1 MKKFNV
7 ALLLSVAMAVVFA
20 SSVFADD
27 FKFDYGAS
35 ERVREE
41 IWDNIIDLHTN
52 AQNQLNTDK
61 LNSFRERN
69 FFRFRTSLWGSLYYN
84 ENQDNNAGIYLKITN
99 EAKEYLGSHNYRLPE
114 NLNANN
120 GVELGHTQFA
130 HFEEDEVFFDNL
142 YVDYKKIL
150 GGPVDIRLGRQ
161 ELTYGEGFLV
171 SEGTPGDGS
180 RSFYFNAA
188 KATVNITPN
197 NSVDLVFIA
206 DPKTDIFLPSIH
218 GAVESNNAYL
228 YQNHKRILN
237 TSNETGVVV
246 YSKNKMGDFN
256 VEPYYIYKSE
266 AAYTAFTPL
275 PTQTPRLNLNTF
287 GARLLYDNSVWKAGA
302 EYAHEF
308 GKYDNG
314 GIYPNGR
321 DRTGNGGY
329 AFAGYN
335 FKEVPLKPYA
345 ELRYVYLSGDN
356 KNTGTDESWDPL
368 FSRQPYWSEL
378 FIYTLVQET
387 LKYGN
392 GIPGYWTN
400 LNIYKASVKLNFT
413 PDFNFTVGYQYL
425 TAPESTNIVNLAAPY
440 MFSNSGKDIG
450 QLPTTLL
457 YYKFNK
463 NIDAFVQWEY
473 FIPGNFYTTQAK
485 DASFFRWQ
493 LQFKI

>member
-1 MKKFNV
+1 MKKFYV
-7 ALLLSVAMAVVFA
+7 VLLLSVATAIIFA
-20 SSVFADD
+20 SSVGAED
-27 FKFDYGAS
+27 FKFDYGAA

-41 IWDNIIDLHTN
+41 IWNNVIDLHTN
-52 AQNQLNTDK
+52 SHATDET
-61 LNSFRERN
+61 NSFRERN
-69 FFRFRTSLWGSLYYN
+69 FFRFRTSLWGSVSYN
-84 ENQDNNAGIYLKITN
+84 ENQNNSLGLYVRLTN
-99 EAKEYLGSHNYRLPE
+99 EAKEYLGSDHYRLAE
-114 NLNANN
+114 NLDFLNR
-120 GVELGHTQFA
+120 VTDQSHFS
-130 HFEEDEVFFDNL
+130 HFEEDEIFFDNL

-150 GGPVDIRLGRQ
+150 GGPVDVRIGRQ

-188 KATVNITPN
+188 KASVNITPN

-206 DPKTDIFLPSIH
+206 DPRTDTYLPSIH
-218 GAVESNNAYL
+218 GSVSSNIAYG
-228 YQNHKRILN
+228 YADNKRILN
-237 TSNETGVVV
+237 TSNEQGIVL
-246 YSKNKMGDFN
+246 YSKNKLGDFN

-266 AAYTAFTPL
+266 AGFTAYTPL
-275 PTQTPRLNLNTF
+275 PNQTPRLNLNTF

-308 GKYDNG
+308 GRYDNG
-314 GIYPNGR
+314 GIYPNGL
-321 DRTGNGGY
+321 DRSGNGGY

-335 FKEVPLKPYA
+335 FKDVPLKPYA

-356 KNTGTDESWDPL
+356 KNSSTDGSWDPL
-368 FSRQPYWSEL
+368 FSRQPYWNEL
-378 FIYTLVQET
+378 FIYTLIPET
-387 LKYGN
+387 FKYSN

-400 LNIYKASVKLNFT
+400 LNIYKATVKLNLCDNANLT
-413 PDFNFTVGYQYL
+413 LGWQYL
-425 TAPESTNIVNLAAPY
+425 TAPQPTNIVGTAALATPN

-450 QLPTTLL
+450 NLPTTLL

-463 NIDAFVQWEY
+463 NIDGFIQWEY
-473 FIPGNFYTTQAK
+473 FMPGNFYTSAAK